1 MHANLSDQ
9 DRASLADQD
18 FLDAITAFVDSEL
31 HDVHGRDARSE
42 YPADLVS
49 RLRQLHLFDACTRD
63 LETYA
68 LALEEIGR
76 GWLSLVP
83 VVNAHSTS
91 VWTVKNYG
99 TAAQRARWSGPLE
112 TGAAIAALALTE
124 AHAGSD
130 LQQIRSTAERV
141 EHGWLIRARKALITH
156 AANSDLLLIL
166 VKTDPTPGSGAGGL
180 SLFLLQAGEWTV
192 DRRLDKLGSRG
203 IETVELSVN
212 GIMVPDDRLIGGVP
226 GHGFRQVMDGLEV
239 GRIAVAAAAVGVARS
254 AFWNAVSYASER
266 EAFGTALI
274 EKPTVRTRLGAV
286 AIEIAAAK
294 ALTLAAARAKQAGG
308 RRDIEAASAKVAAGD
323 AALHAALAGMEL
335 GGGWAYVE
343 DLEFSRFLRDS
354 ALFIAGEGSN
364 AVLTDLVGTRLAKAG
379 PSRDWI

>member
-1 MHANLSDQ
+1 MHTNLSDD
-9 DRASLADQD
+9 DRS
-18 FLDAITAFVDSEL
+18 FLDAITAFVDREL
-31 HDVHGRDARSE
+31 TDVHERDARGE

-49 RLRQLHLFDACTRD
+49 RLRDLRLFDACTRD

-83 VVNAHSTS
+83 IVNAHSTS

-99 TAAQRARWSGPLE
+99 TAAQRDRWSASLE
-112 TGAAIAALALTE
+112 SGATVAALALTE

-130 LQQIRSTAERV
+130 LQHVRSTAERV

-156 AANSDLLLIL
+156 AENSDLLLIL
-166 VKTDPTPGSGAGGL
+166 LRTDPAPESGAAGL

-203 IETVELSVN
+203 VETVELSVD
-212 GIMVPDDRLIGGVP
+212 GIMVPDDRLIGGIP
-226 GHGFRQVMDGLEV
+226 GQGFRQVMDGLEV

-254 AFWNAVSYASER
+254 AFWNALSYVSER
-266 EAFGTALI
+266 EAFGTTII
-274 EKPTVRTRLGAV
+274 EKPAVRARLGVV

-294 ALTLAAARAKQAGG
+294 ALTLAAARAKQEGG
-308 RRDIEAASAKVAAGD
+308 RRDVEAASAKVVAGEAAI
-323 AALHAALAGMEL
+323 HAALAGMEL

-364 AVLTDLVGTRLAKAG
+364 AVLTDLIGTRLAKTG

>member
-1 MHANLSDQ
+1 MHTNLSDD
-9 DRASLADQD
+9 DRS
-18 FLDAITAFVDSEL
+18 FLDAITAFVDREL
-31 HDVHGRDARSE
+31 TDVHERDARGE

-49 RLRQLHLFDACTRD
+49 RLRDLRLFDACTRD

-99 TAAQRARWSGPLE
+99 TAAQRDRWSASLE
-112 TGAAIAALALTE
+112 SGATVAALALTE

-130 LQQIRSTAERV
+130 LQHVRSTAERV

-156 AANSDLLLIL
+156 AENSDLLLIL
-166 VKTDPTPGSGAGGL
+166 LRTDPAPESGAAGL

-203 IETVELSVN
+203 VETVELSVD
-212 GIMVPDDRLIGGVP
+212 GIMVPDDRLIGGIP
-226 GHGFRQVMDGLEV
+226 GQGFRQVMDGLEV

-254 AFWNAVSYASER
+254 AFWNALSYVSER
-266 EAFGTALI
+266 EAFGTTII
-274 EKPTVRTRLGAV
+274 EKPAVRARLGVV

-294 ALTLAAARAKQAGG
+294 ALTLAAARAKQEGG
-308 RRDIEAASAKVAAGD
+308 RRDVEAASAKVVAGEAAI
-323 AALHAALAGMEL
+323 HAALAGMEL

-364 AVLTDLVGTRLAKAG
+364 AVLTDLIGTRLAKTG

>member
-1 MHANLSDQ
+1 MHTNLSDD
-9 DRASLADQD
+9 DRS
-18 FLDAITAFVDSEL
+18 FLDAITAFVDREL
-31 HDVHGRDARSE
+31 TDVHERDARGE

-49 RLRQLHLFDACTRD
+49 RLRDLRLFDACTRD

-99 TAAQRARWSGPLE
+99 TAAQRDRWSASLE
-112 TGAAIAALALTE
+112 SGATVAALALTE

-130 LQQIRSTAERV
+130 LQHVRSTAERV

-156 AANSDLLLIL
+156 AENSDLLLIL
-166 VKTDPTPGSGAGGL
+166 LRTDPAPESGAAGL

-203 IETVELSVN
+203 VETVELSVD
-212 GIMVPDDRLIGGVP
+212 GIMVPDDRLIGGIP
-226 GHGFRQVMDGLEV
+226 GQGFRQVMDGLEV

-254 AFWNAVSYASER
+254 AFWNALSYVSER
-266 EAFGTALI
+266 EAFGTTII
-274 EKPTVRTRLGAV
+274 EKPAVRARLGVV

-294 ALTLAAARAKQAGG
+294 ALTLAAARAKQEGG
-308 RRDIEAASAKVAAGD
+308 RRDVEAASAKVVAGQAAI
-323 AALHAALAGMEL
+323 HAALAGMEL

-364 AVLTDLVGTRLAKAG
+364 AVLTDLIGTRLAKTG

>member
-1 MHANLSDQ
+1 MLAYLSDD
-9 DRASLADQD
+9 DRS
-18 FLDAITAFVDSEL
+18 FLDDITAFADGEL
-31 HDVHGRDARSE
+31 GDVHERDARSE

-99 TAAQRARWSGPLE
+99 TAAQRERWSGSLE
-112 TGAAIAALALTE
+112 TGATIAALALTE

-130 LQQIRSTAERV
+130 LQQVRSTAERG
-141 EHGWLIRARKALITH
+141 EHGWLIRAQKALITH

-166 VKTDPTPGSGAGGL
+166 LRTDPTPHSGAAGL

-192 DRRLDKLGSRG
+192 DRKLDKLGSRG

-226 GHGFRQVMDGLEV
+226 GRGFGQVMDGLEV

-254 AFWNAVSYASER
+254 ALWNAVSYASGR
-266 EAFGTALI
+266 QAFGTALI
-274 EKPTVRTRLGAV
+274 EKPTVRARLGTI

-308 RRDIEAASAKVAAGD
+308 RRDIEAASAKVAAGE
-323 AALHAALAGMEL
+323 AAIHAALAGMEL
-335 GGGWAYVE
+335 GGGWAYIE

-364 AVLTDLVGTRLAKAG
+364 AVLADLVGARLAKAG

>member
-1 MHANLSDQ
+1 MHANLSDD
-9 DRASLADQD
+9 DRS
-18 FLDAITAFVDSEL
+18 FLDDITAFVDGEL
-31 HDVHGRDARSE
+31 GDVHERDARSE
-42 YPADLVS
+42 YPVDLVS

-99 TAAQRARWSGPLE
+99 TAAQRERWSGSLE
-112 TGAAIAALALTE
+112 SGATIAALALTE

-130 LQQIRSTAERV
+130 LQQVRSTAERV
-141 EHGWLIRARKALITH
+141 EHGWLIRAEKALITH

-166 VKTDPTPGSGAGGL
+166 VRTDPTTHSGAAGL

-192 DRRLDKLGSRG
+192 DRKLEKLGSRG

-226 GHGFRQVMDGLEV
+226 GRGFRQVMDGLEV

-254 AFWNAVSYASER
+254 AFWNAVSYANER
-266 EAFGTALI
+266 HAFGTALI
-274 EKPTVRTRLGAV
+274 EKPTVRGRLGAV

-308 RRDIEAASAKVAAGD
+308 RRDIEAASAKVAAGE
-323 AALHAALAGMEL
+323 AAMHAALAGMEL

-364 AVLTDLVGTRLAKAG
+364 AVLTDLVGTRAAKAG